1 MAWSATTWVMIF
13 LAPLLAFFLGHLFL
27 GISRK
32 YTARMHR
39 RVGPPVVQQFIDVMK
54 LFGKRESTT
63 HSWVQDMGALFAVIG
78 VVASILF
85 IPIGGQAVLAFQG
98 DIIVLAYLLV
108 IAPLG
113 MALGTGA
120 TGNPNSAI
128 GVSRGLMLMMGY
140 ELPFAMVIVA
150 VVLHYDTASISEI
163 VKAQEGA
170 FNWAILALPL
180 SAIAADLALQG
191 MLGEKPFDQP
201 VAPAEIASGPMVEFG
216 GKYLGM
222 LMIWHAMSIVVEA
235 GLFVDLFLGGGVI
248 FPGGSVWAL
257 IGNILIW
264 SILALVMW
272 LISVSINNVFGRF
285 KMGQALNFYW
295 GVPTLLALLGL
306 GYVVLSNVGVF

>member
-1 MAWSATTWVMIF
+1 MGWSSTTWVMIF
-13 LAPLLAFFLGHLFL
+13 LAPILAFVLGHLYL

-32 YTARMHR
+32 YTARIHR
-39 RVGPPVVQQFIDVMK
+39 RGGPPVMQQFIDVMK

-78 VVASILF
+78 VFVSILF
-85 IPIGGQAVLAFQG
+85 IPIGGEAVLSFQG
-98 DIIVLAYLLV
+98 DLIVLAYLLV

-140 ELPFAMVIVA
+140 ELPFAMVLVSVI
-150 VVLHYDTASISEI
+150 LYYDTASLSEI
-163 VKAQEGA
+163 VELQRGG

-180 SAIAADLALQG
+180 SAIAADISLQA

-201 VAPAEIASGPMVEFG
+201 VAPSEIASGPMVEFG

-222 LMIWHAMSIVVEA
+222 LMIWHAMSIIVEA
-235 GLFVDLFLGGGVI
+235 GLFVDLFLGGGVV
-248 FPGGSVWAL
+248 FPKTTLGLV
-257 IGNILIW
+257 GNIVIW
-264 SILALVMW
+264 AALALVIW
-272 LISVSINNVFGRF
+272 LVSVSINAVFGRF
-285 KMGQALNFYW
+285 KMGQSLKFYW
-295 GVPTLLALLGL
+295 GVPTLLALLSL
-306 GYVVLSNVGVF
+306 GYVVIRNLGLI

>member
-1 MAWSATTWVMIF
+1 MGWSSTTWVMIF
-13 LAPLLAFFLGHLFL
+13 LAPILAFVLGHLYL

-32 YTARMHR
+32 YTARIHR
-39 RVGPPVVQQFIDVMK
+39 RVGPPVMQQFIDVMK

-78 VVASILF
+78 VFVSILF
-85 IPIGGQAVLAFQG
+85 IPIGGEAVLSFQG
-98 DIIVLAYLLV
+98 DLIVLAYLLV

-140 ELPFAMVIVA
+140 ELPFAMVLVSVI
-150 VVLHYDTASISEI
+150 LYYDTASLSEI
-163 VKAQEGA
+163 VELQRGG

-180 SAIAADLALQG
+180 SAIAADISLQA

-201 VAPAEIASGPMVEFG
+201 VAPSEIASGPMVEFG

-222 LMIWHAMSIVVEA
+222 LMIWHAMSIIVEA
-235 GLFVDLFLGGGVI
+235 GLFVDLFLGGGVV
-248 FPGGSVWAL
+248 FPKTTLGLV
-257 IGNILIW
+257 GNIVIW
-264 SILALVMW
+264 AALALVIW
-272 LISVSINNVFGRF
+272 LVSVSINAVFGRF
-285 KMGQALNFYW
+285 KMGQSLKFYW
-295 GVPTLLALLGL
+295 GVPTLLALLSL
-306 GYVVLSNVGVF
+306 GYVVIRNLGLI

>member
-1 MAWSATTWVMIF
+1 MAWTTTTWVMIF
-13 LAPLLAFFLGHLFL
+13 LAPILAFFLGNLYL

-32 YTARMHR
+32 YTARIHR
-39 RVGPPVVQQFIDVMK
+39 RIGPPVMQQFIDVMK

-78 VVASILF
+78 VVVSILF
-85 IPIGGQAVLAFQG
+85 IPIGGEAVLSFQG
-98 DIIVLAYLLV
+98 DLIVLAYLLV

-140 ELPFAMVIVA
+140 ELPFAMVLVA
-150 VVLHYDTASISEI
+150 VMLHYDTASLAEI
-163 VKAQEGA
+163 VEAQKGS

-180 SAIAADLALQG
+180 SAIAADLSLQA

-201 VAPAEIASGPMVEFG
+201 VAPSEIASGPMVEFG

-222 LMIWHAMSIVVEA
+222 LMVWHAMSIIVEA

-248 FPGGSVWAL
+248 FPGDNILGTM
-257 IGNILIW
+257 GNIIIW
-264 SILALVMW
+264 AILALVMW
-272 LISVSINNVFGRF
+272 LISVSINAVFGRF
-285 KMGQALNFYW
+285 KMGQSLKFYW
-295 GVPTLLALLGL
+295 GVPTLLALLSL
-306 GYVVLSNVGVF
+306 GYVVISNLGVI

>member
-150 VVLHYDTASISEI
+150 VVLHYDTAS
-163 VKAQEGA
+163 
-170 FNWAILALPL
+170 
-180 SAIAADLALQG
+180 
-191 MLGEKPFDQP
+191 
-201 VAPAEIASGPMVEFG
+201 
-216 GKYLGM
+216 
-222 LMIWHAMSIVVEA
+222 
-235 GLFVDLFLGGGVI
+235 
-248 FPGGSVWAL
+248 
-257 IGNILIW
+257 
-264 SILALVMW
+264 
-272 LISVSINNVFGRF
+272 
-285 KMGQALNFYW
+285 
-295 GVPTLLALLGL
+295 
-306 GYVVLSNVGVF
+306 